1 MRTEQGS
8 NIGEGA
14 SLRAQD
20 LGQQPYQNRGLGWS
34 SRNIF
39 GMISQPLAD
48 MFSSEG
54 RARRAFSR
62 NLTQA
67 ATQGIVQGAVDNAVA
82 GAKQRQTLGIF
93 DEHIKK
99 YRKIDPETGL
109 PREGALDEEEQKGV
123 PDFYI
128 QGLGSINVRHTT
140 TETIGKSDVAHRK
153 VDELSKRLKDL
164 QEEHKTAQSTIT
176 DLQDQIKKGQ
186 AGGGQPP
193 AGGGQTL
200 TADDVVLIN
209 KGRKNPKAAEMKSLT
224 GKKGTCDNCG
234 VNAKNPGDI
243 SSTNVNG
250 STVRYC
256 QDCKT
261 EARSAGHSSLKAH
274 ALATFDIPNPSA

>member
-93 DEHIKK
+93 DEHISR
-99 YRKIDPETGL
+99 YRAKDPKTGL
-109 PREGALDEEEQKGV
+109 PRTGPLTPGEQKGV

-140 TETIGKSDVAHRK
+140 SETIGKSDVAHRK

-186 AGGGQPP
+186 AGGGQ
-193 AGGGQTL
+193 TL
-200 TADDVVLIN
+200 TADDLIN
-209 KGRKNPKAAEMKSLT
+209 KNRGRKNPKAAEMKSLT
-224 GKKGTCDNCG
+224 GKKGTCDSCG

>member
-8 NIGEGA
+8 NIGESA
-14 SLRAQD
+14 SESAQN

-39 GMISQPLAD
+39 GMIGGPIAD
-48 MFSSEG
+48 TFFTQ
-54 RARRAFSR
+54 RNARRRFST
-62 NLTQA
+62 NLTEQA
-67 ATQGIVQGAVDNAVA
+67 ATRLVTGAVDNAVA

-93 DEHIKK
+93 TEHMQQF
-99 YRKIDPETGL
+99 RAIDPKTGK
-109 PREGALDEEEQKGV
+109 PRTGPYLKGELRGIPNV
-123 PDFYI
+123 YI
-128 QGLGSINVRHTT
+128 PGLGSWDVHHTT
-140 TETIGKSDVAHRK
+140 TETVGKSDVAHRR
-153 VDELSKRLKDL
+153 VEELSKKFKDL
-164 QEEHKTAQSTIT
+164 QEEHKTAQSTIA

-186 AGGGQPP
+186 AGGGQ
-193 AGGGQTL
+193 TL
-200 TADDVVLIN
+200 TADDLVLIS